1 MESKPIENATDTQN
15 CFQTIW
21 MVKENK
27 MGILQ
32 REIWNQSESLAT

>member
-1 MESKPIENATDTQN
+1 MESKTTENAIDTEN
-15 CFQTIW
+15 CFQTTW

-32 REIWNQSESLAT
+32 KEIWNQSESLAT